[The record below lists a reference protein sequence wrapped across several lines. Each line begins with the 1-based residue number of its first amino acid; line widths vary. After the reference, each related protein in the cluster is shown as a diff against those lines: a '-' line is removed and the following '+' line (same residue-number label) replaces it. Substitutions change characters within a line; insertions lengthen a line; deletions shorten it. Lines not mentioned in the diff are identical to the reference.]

1 MRRSRLVRVGIAA
14 LAGALLVSGCARGG
28 EVDPEEPNGDGG
40 GQQEQSLYTEGM
52 VGPQPEGDPQSGGTL
67 VWSAF
72 LEPRSLDPAVTL
84 ATASTGGVEMINIYD
99 TLTRYDAEEGATVPQ
114 LAESVEANDDYT
126 EFTVNLRPGLTF
138 SDGSPFDAD
147 AVKWSMDRYA
157 ASPTAPDGRIWN
169 SSVESVNVVDETT
182 VQIVLTERYPGFPNL
197 LSSGPGMIVAESS
210 VAGGEDSFEPIGA
223 GPFVLAEF
231 RTGEAVVL
239 EANPDYWDGEPYLDT
254 LRVSYL
260 NNQQAAMDAMRN
272 GDVQAALLRDADKV
286 DEMLEGGHSAYVN
299 MVAASNSAIFN
310 SGSEPGGDLRVR
322 KAMAMAID
330 PEVIHERA
338 YNGKGIPTLRLFPE
352 YSKWY
357 DESTPQIEYNPE
369 EAQRLLE
376 EAKAD
381 GYSGKLVFSD
391 GQDEGSR
398 ATALVVKGQL
408 EAIGFEVETNLLRT
422 AAEQITAAIQGDYE
436 ALGWGVSIREFDP
449 YAKISTA
456 MHSEG
461 TQLYNMPTSEKMDG
475 LIAELKAADAEE
487 AKEVMKQIETEYVE
501 YIPFISW
508 APFAEATVWNDNV
521 YGVIGA
527 SNSMVLFSK
536 AFIN

>member
-14 LAGALLVSGCARGG
+14 LAGALLVSGCGRGG
-28 EVDPEEPNGDGG
+28 ETDPDDPNAGGAQEE
-40 GQQEQSLYTEGM
+40 ESHYVEGM

-72 LEPRSLDPAVTL
+72 LEPRSLDPVVTN

-99 TLTRYDAEEGATVPQ
+99 TLTRYDAEEGAVVPQ
-114 LAESVEANDDYT
+114 LAESVEPNDDFT
-126 EFTVNLRPGLTF
+126 EFTVTLRPGLTF
-138 SDGSPFDAD
+138 SDGSPLDAA
-147 AVKWSMDRYA
+147 AVKWSVDRYA
-157 ASPTAPDGRIWN
+157 AAQAAPEGRLWN
-169 SSVESVNVVDETT
+169 SSVESVEVVDETT
-182 VQIVLTERYPGFPNL
+182 VKFNLIERYPSFPNL

-210 VAGGEDSFEPIGA
+210 VANGEDAFEPIGA
-223 GPFVLAEF
+223 GPFVLTEF
-231 RTGEAVVL
+231 RTGEAVIM
-239 EANPDYWDGEPYLDT
+239 EANPNYWDGEPYLDS
-254 LRVSYL
+254 LRISYL
-260 NNQQAAMDAMRN
+260 NNQQAAMEAMRN
-272 GDVQAALLRDADKV
+272 NDVQAALLRDADKV
-286 DEMLEGGHSAYVN
+286 DEMLEADYSAYVN

-310 SGSEPGGDLRVR
+310 SSSAPGGDLRVR

-338 YNGKGIPTLRLFPE
+338 YDGKGIPTLRLFPE
-352 YSKWY
+352 YSRWY

-381 GYSGKLVFSD
+381 GYDGKLIFSD
-391 GQDEGSR
+391 GQDEASR

-422 AAEQITAAIQGDYE
+422 AAEQITAAIQGEYE

-461 TQLYNMPTSEKMDG
+461 TQLYNMPTSEKMDD
-475 LIAELKAADAEE
+475 LVAQLKAADEDE

-501 YIPFISW
+501 YIPFVSW

-521 YGVIGA
+521 HGVIGA

-536 AFIN
+536 TFLN